1 MIYKGFHISYVNE
14 MKNNFW
20 LKILE
25 KYYIV
30 VGVIAD
36 ETDLQI
42 LHIKLKYCENVDK
55 CIQILI

>member
-1 MIYKGFHISYVNE
+1 